1 MREHLYAARTHAVI
15 DQVSGTLVKTP
26 AAKKGCIGGR
36 VIYIDRNQLIFH
48 VAVPLARAPWPAAR
62 LMPMVLA
69 AMVDTMGDFGLAAR
83 ARAPS
88 DIAVDDR
95 KITGAAGRIGSMLR
109 PRLARPDRTLRLL
122 DVARHVLCGAMT
134 AAAKAGPPSGPTR
147 LGRPAS

>member
-1 MREHLYAARTHAVI
+1 VI

-95 KITGAAGRIGSMLR
+95 KITGAAGRRSAMLW
-109 PRLARPDRTLRLL
+109 
-122 DVARHVLCGAMT
+122 
-134 AAAKAGPPSGPTR
+134 
-147 LGRPAS
+147 